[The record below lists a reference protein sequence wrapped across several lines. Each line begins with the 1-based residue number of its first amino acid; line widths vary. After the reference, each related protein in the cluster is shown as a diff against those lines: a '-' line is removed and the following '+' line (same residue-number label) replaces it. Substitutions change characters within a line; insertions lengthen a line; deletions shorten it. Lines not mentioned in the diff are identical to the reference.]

1 MVNICARLLGVTSG
15 GLRAGTL
22 QWLVSEERGPGQTD
36 ANRDGGV
43 M

>member
-1 MVNICARLLGVTSG
+1 MVNICGRLLGVTSG
-15 GLRAGTL
+15 GLRAGPL
-22 QWLVSEERGPGQTD
+22 QWLVSGGRGPGQTD